1 MMSYTREFG
10 GGTGK
15 FDWESEYFSII
26 SVHWEGIEGLEKLA
40 EFGNRIE
47 RLQEKITS
55 DRHRLGAGPYQRL
68 PELDEISE
76 EDLRFL
82 EEAEFKLDDMEVKI
96 WDKVDRM
103 NNNESY
109 AKEDMEAEVGAW
121 WDSMSPNEREQQIQW
136 HQADNWEDHKNR
148 SWQELQS
155 MGYIDDASG
164 AIADARDEYT
174 GKFFANQGLD
184 DEQNAQAG
192 GDWDGNDSPEW
203 SNSWRGALHNDILTT
218 KSGNVWSF
226 RESYAKEEDPMI
238 EQVWQGFQND
248 GTIGDEKS
256 DWELYAEYKLDE
268 DEIEAKW
275 NKEEGTESISI
286 EDYESPDYLIV
297 DDEEDKGI
305 IDAEDVG
312 SEDPFNVKGLTD
324 NPLFDFES
332 FQKKHSMCK
341 GCMQNSLEKL
351 SRESQMS
358 DALLSQM
365 GGDFEDYEEWE
376 NFALANGVS
385 QQEAIDSYNSY
396 LEGNDPIFNFESK
409 ASEDGYSTAR
419 RIMKQQ
425 IRVMREEGDTDGA
438 DDLEWK
444 LENGYYDEFGAT
456 GTQNPDLA
464 ESYTS
469 EGGDSDWVDNPD
481 EWGFNTFDED
491 GQTVYREIDT
501 NEEIPMTD
509 PRVMR
514 RVLGNNESKTSEDYP
529 PALPEG
535 KKLCP
540 RCGGSGE
547 IDKDIYG
554 QSIGGIY
561 ECERCNGDGLIEDS
575 PTWKPN
581 YDPSF
586 PIESYSKETHIG
598 CPYCK
603 ATGYD
608 DTLDGK
614 HKCEHCNGTGKVD
627 KGKAMMY
634 YFGGDSYST
643 EDVELDV
650 EEVWEDWLDGNH
662 DTLYTE
668 NSWYGYAEKNGV
680 SFMDALDVWAN
691 NSDELS
697 NEGYEDDIEDY
708 KAEQNE
714 DPSLYPEEIEAL
726 SPEELKRYQG
736 KLGGDEFSK
745 DMDELGKHA
754 GYKHKDEDEEE
765 QSKEYTKDI
774 QNILD
779 RTNVLKQDMT
789 EDEIKYG
796 IPQEDLDKSKENITG
811 YVVFD
816 EDGNTVER
824 EFSEDDA
831 IHHATRIKGF
841 VQPEEEGGYLGDVTF
856 DARQPVYG
864 QLEEQLTES
873 QLLQKGNESYKVLEN
888 NSNIRFE

>member
-1 MMSYTREFG
+1 MSDPICSLCGDVMVNLSTNVDDDQRNTELVQGVYYHFEQVHPEKAEWEIQDEIEKHIWDVSSSFVDRSLDRYGGSLDFESYAKEFG

-26 SVHWEGIEGLEKLA
+26 SVDWRGIKDTTELDQFA
-40 EFGNRIE
+40 RRVDDCTNRI
-47 RLQEKITS
+47 ID
-55 DRHRLGAGPYQRL
+55 DRHRLEGRPYQVQNL
-68 PELDEISE
+68 PVLDDLGE
-76 EDLRFL
+76 EDLRFAYQ
-82 EEAEFKLDDMEVKI
+82 AEDKLDTLYDQVT
-96 WDKVDRM
+96 DKLFNMM
-103 NNNESY
+103 NQQNSGWWNNESY
-109 AKEDMEAEVGAW
+109 AKEDVAGVYSW
-121 WDSMSPNEREQQIQW
+121 WDGLSY
-136 HQADNWEDHKNR
+136 EDDFVEIANKI
-148 SWQELQS
+148 
-155 MGYIDDASG
+155 GIDV
-164 AIADARDEYT
+164 E
-174 GKFFANQGLD
+174 GKYAGNFGVPDFWDLD
-184 DEQNAQAG
+184 DEDKEKAMVWKMTHPLNESKAIEKWTDDELGSDYWEGGLSAQDRTAYDDDPQFG
-192 GDWDGNDSPEW
+192 KVSHLSWNELPEQFKI
-203 SNSWRGALHNDILTT
+203 NLVQAI
-218 KSGNVWSF
+218 
-226 RESYAKEEDPMI
+226 REDEYFTESKATEEDPVI

-286 EDYESPDYLIV
+286 EDYEAPDYLIV

-351 SRESQMS
+351 SRESQMA
-358 DALLSQM
+358 DTMFQQ
-365 GGDFEDYEEWE
+365 GDFETYDEWE
-376 NFALANGVS
+376 NFALINGLS
-385 QQEAIDSYNSY
+385 QQEAIDTWEKLNPSY
-396 LEGNDPIFNFESK
+396 GFESK
-409 ASEDGYSTAR
+409 AR
-419 RIMKQQ
+419 
-425 IRVMREEGDTDGA
+425 
-438 DDLEWK
+438 
-444 LENGYYDEFGAT
+444 
-456 GTQNPDLA
+456 
-464 ESYTS
+464 
-469 EGGDSDWVDNPD
+469 
-481 EWGFNTFDED
+481 
-491 GQTVYREIDT
+491 
-501 NEEIPMTD
+501 
-509 PRVMR
+509 
-514 RVLGNNESKTSEDYP
+514 
-529 PALPEG
+529 
-535 KKLCP
+535 
-540 RCGGSGE
+540 
-547 IDKDIYG
+547 
-554 QSIGGIY
+554 
-561 ECERCNGDGLIEDS
+561 
-575 PTWKPN
+575 
-581 YDPSF
+581 
-586 PIESYSKETHIG
+586 
-598 CPYCK
+598 
-603 ATGYD
+603 
-608 DTLDGK
+608 
-614 HKCEHCNGTGKVD
+614 
-627 KGKAMMY
+627 
-634 YFGGDSYST
+634 

-680 SFMDALDVWAN
+680 SFMDALDAWAN

-697 NEGYEDDIEDY
+697 YESQATEGYEDDIEDY

-736 KLGGDEFSK
+736 KLGGDEFYFEALNQVWTDWMNTDDYGSRQEWIDYAMKEGVGEYLAISKWGEEMRAGNIPEDLSDDDDFMIYPTDKLLDKEFSK

-765 QSKEYTKDI
+765 Q
-774 QNILD
+774 
-779 RTNVLKQDMT
+779 
-789 EDEIKYG
+789 
-796 IPQEDLDKSKENITG
+796 SKENITG

-864 QLEEQLTES
+864 QVEEQLTES

>member
-1 MMSYTREFG
+1 
-10 GGTGK
+10 
-15 FDWESEYFSII
+15 
-26 SVHWEGIEGLEKLA
+26 
-40 EFGNRIE
+40 
-47 RLQEKITS
+47 
-55 DRHRLGAGPYQRL
+55 
-68 PELDEISE
+68 
-76 EDLRFL
+76 
-82 EEAEFKLDDMEVKI
+82 
-96 WDKVDRM
+96 
-103 NNNESY
+103 
-109 AKEDMEAEVGAW
+109 
-121 WDSMSPNEREQQIQW
+121 
-136 HQADNWEDHKNR
+136 
-148 SWQELQS
+148 
-155 MGYIDDASG
+155 
-164 AIADARDEYT
+164 
-174 GKFFANQGLD
+174 
-184 DEQNAQAG
+184 
-192 GDWDGNDSPEW
+192 
-203 SNSWRGALHNDILTT
+203 
-218 KSGNVWSF
+218 
-226 RESYAKEEDPMI
+226 
-238 EQVWQGFQND
+238 
-248 GTIGDEKS
+248 
-256 DWELYAEYKLDE
+256 
-268 DEIEAKW
+268 
-275 NKEEGTESISI
+275 
-286 EDYESPDYLIV
+286 
-297 DDEEDKGI
+297 
-305 IDAEDVG
+305 
-312 SEDPFNVKGLTD
+312 
-324 NPLFDFES
+324 
-332 FQKKHSMCK
+332 
-341 GCMQNSLEKL
+341 
-351 SRESQMS
+351 
-358 DALLSQM
+358 
-365 GGDFEDYEEWE
+365 
-376 NFALANGVS
+376 
-385 QQEAIDSYNSY
+385 
-396 LEGNDPIFNFESK
+396 
-409 ASEDGYSTAR
+409 
-419 RIMKQQ
+419 MKQQ

-643 EDVELDV
+643 E
-650 EEVWEDWLDGNH
+650 
-662 DTLYTE
+662 
-668 NSWYGYAEKNGV
+668 
-680 SFMDALDVWAN
+680 
-691 NSDELS
+691 
-697 NEGYEDDIEDY
+697 GYEDDIEDY

-765 QSKEYTKDI
+765 QSKEYTKERI
-774 QNILD
+774 AYELD
-779 RTNVLKQDMT
+779 QYEQRKMIISLRA
-789 EDEIKYG
+789 KY
-796 IPQEDLDKSKENITG
+796 KE
-811 YVVFD
+811 
-816 EDGNTVER
+816 E
-824 EFSEDDA
+824 A
-831 IHHATRIKGF
+831 KC
-841 VQPEEEGGYLGDVTF
+841 
-856 DARQPVYG
+856 
-864 QLEEQLTES
+864 LEKE
-873 QLLQKGNESYKVLEN
+873 KAK
-888 NSNIRFE
+888 

>member
-1 MMSYTREFG
+1 MSYTKEFG

-26 SVHWEGIEGLEKLA
+26 SVHWEGIEGLGELA

-47 RLQEKITS
+47 RLQDEIHS
-55 DRHRLGAGPYQRL
+55 DRMSLGAGPYQRL

-82 EEAEFKLDDMEVKI
+82 TEAEEKLDDMEVKI

-174 GKFFANQGLD
+174 SKFFSNQGLD

-226 RESYAKEEDPMI
+226 VESKATEEDPMI

-351 SRESQMS
+351 SRESQMA
-358 DALLSQM
+358 DAMYSQWHYI
-365 GGDFEDYEEWE
+365 DDERTYENWE
-376 NFALANGVS
+376 TFALSNGVS
-385 QQEAIDSYNSY
+385 QQEAIDAWDKLNPSY
-396 LEGNDPIFNFESK
+396 GFESK
-409 ASEDGYSTAR
+409 A
-419 RIMKQQ
+419 
-425 IRVMREEGDTDGA
+425 
-438 DDLEWK
+438 
-444 LENGYYDEFGAT
+444 
-456 GTQNPDLA
+456 
-464 ESYTS
+464 S

-481 EWGFNTFDED
+481 EWLFNTFDEE

-501 NEEIPMTD
+501 NEEIPPTD

-514 RVLGNNESKTSEDYP
+514 RVLGNNESKSSEDYP
-529 PALPEG
+529 PVLPEG
-535 KKLCP
+535 KKLCS

-554 QSIGGIY
+554 QPLGAIY
-561 ECERCNGDGLIEDS
+561 KCDECNGDGLIEDS
-575 PTWKPN
+575 PIWKPN

-614 HKCEHCNGTGKVD
+614 HKCEHCNGTGKVSKD
-627 KGKAMMY
+627 KAMMY

-643 EDVELDV
+643 E
-650 EEVWEDWLDGNH
+650 
-662 DTLYTE
+662 
-668 NSWYGYAEKNGV
+668 
-680 SFMDALDVWAN
+680 
-691 NSDELS
+691 
-697 NEGYEDDIEDY
+697 GYEDDIEDY
-708 KAEQNE
+708 RAEQNE

-736 KLGGDEFSK
+736 KLGGDEFYFEALNQVWTDWMNTDDDGSRQEWIDYAMNHDVGEYLAISKWGEEMRAGNIPEDLSDDGFMIYPTDKLLDKEFSK

-765 QSKEYTKDI
+765 Q
-774 QNILD
+774 
-779 RTNVLKQDMT
+779 
-789 EDEIKYG
+789 
-796 IPQEDLDKSKENITG
+796 SKENITG